1 MLNGQD
7 RTSPWLSSLYFAK
20 GMPRVVIFVIALLL
34 FRQMGFHVTENLC
47 LVALFYLPWVLKV
60 WWKPLV
66 DHSHFYQLW
75 ILTMQFL
82 LSLFFALLAFSLS
95 EAWKVIGLL
104 IAISWFTAVHNV
116 AADGFARL
124 RPLAYR
130 HSIVQELFRKFALI
144 VGQGILLVLAGNLQV
159 FYRHDMLYAWRVLF
173 YFLSGIF
180 MLLFFWHVWTLP
192 RSRREAFDTSVV
204 QQMSGEGWSWGVLF
218 LLFYA
223 FAQAMV
229 GKVSILFLVDTFRNG
244 GVGLSPQEF
253 GFVMGI
259 VGIVALTVGG
269 LLGTKAIGRFGLRK
283 CLWPMTLS
291 MLVPCV
297 VYVAL
302 SYWQPRS
309 LMIVGLCVLAE
320 QLTYGFGFAAYLS
333 YLKQIGNREMGK
345 SLMALSLLL
354 GCLVSGLLLQLM
366 DYNAFFVLVQGL
378 SVLTLLSVYFHLFLP
393 MNQRQK

>member
-1 MLNGQD
+1 
-7 RTSPWLSSLYFAK
+7 
-20 GMPRVVIFVIALLL
+20 
-34 FRQMGFHVTENLC
+34 
-47 LVALFYLPWVLKV
+47 
-60 WWKPLV
+60 
-66 DHSHFYQLW
+66 
-75 ILTMQFL
+75 MQFL
-82 LSLFFALLAFSLS
+82 LALSFALLAFSLS
-95 EAWKVIGLL
+95 EAWQVIGLL
-104 IAISWFTAVHNV
+104 IAVSWLTAIHNV

-124 RPLAYR
+124 RPLTYR
-130 HSIVQELFRKFALI
+130 HSVVQELFRKFALI
-144 VGQGILLVLAGNLQV
+144 VGQGFLLVLAGNLQV

-204 QQMSGEGWSWGVLF
+204 QQMSGEGWNRGVLF

-229 GKVSILFLVDTFRNG
+229 GKVSILFLIDTFRNG

-269 LLGTKAIGRFGLRK
+269 LLGTRAIGRFGLRQ
-283 CLWPMTLS
+283 CLWPMALS

-302 SYWQPRS
+302 SYLQPRS
-309 LMIVGLCVLAE
+309 LMMVGLCVLVE
-320 QLTYGFGFAAYLS
+320 QMTYGFGFAAYLS
-333 YLKQIGNREMGK
+333 YLKQIENRERGK
-345 SLMALSLLL
+345 SLMALSLLM
-354 GCLVSGLLLQLM
+354 GCLVSGPLLQLFG
-366 DYNAFFVLVQGL
+366 YNAFFVLAQGL
-378 SVLTLLSVYFHLFLP
+378 SVLTLLSAFMKP
-393 MNQRQK
+393 RIGGD

>member
-1 MLNGQD
+1 MMDGQD
-7 RTSPWLSSLYFAK
+7 RTTPWLSSLYFAK
-20 GMPRVVIFVIALLL
+20 GMPRVVLFVIALLL
-34 FRQMGFHVTENLC
+34 FHQMGFSLTEDLC
-47 LVALFYLPWVLKV
+47 LVSSFYLPWVLKA
-60 WWKPLV
+60 WWKPLM
-66 DHSHFYQLW
+66 DCSHHFRLW
-75 ILTMQFL
+75 ILTTQFL
-82 LSLFFALLAFSLS
+82 LAFIFALLAFSLS
-95 EAWKVIGLL
+95 EPWQVVALL
-104 IAISWFTAVHNV
+104 MVVSWFTALHNV
-116 AADGFARL
+116 AVDGFARL

-130 HSIVQELFRKFALI
+130 HSVVQELFRKFALI

-173 YFLSGIF
+173 YLLSGLF

-192 RSRREAFDTSVV
+192 HSRRENSDTSVARQIV
-204 QQMSGEGWSWGVLF
+204 GKGWSGGVMF
-218 LLFYA
+218 LLLYA

-229 GKVSILFLVDTFRNG
+229 GKVSILFLIDTFRNG

-269 LLGTKAIGRFGLRK
+269 FIGTKAIGRFGSRK
-283 CLWPMTLS
+283 CLWPMTVC

-302 SYWQPRS
+302 SYWQPHS

-320 QLTYGFGFAAYLS
+320 QLAYGIGFSAYLA
-333 YLKQIGNREMGK
+333 YLKQIDNREMGK

-354 GCLVSGLLLQLM
+354 GCLVSGPLLQLLG
-366 DYNAFFVLVQGL
+366 YNGIFVLAQGVSVFTIL
-378 SVLTLLSVYFHLFLP
+378 SALLVRFP
-393 MNQRQK
+393 

>member
-1 MLNGQD
+1 MTNGQGS
-7 RTSPWLSSLYFAK
+7 TTIWLSSLYFAK
-20 GMPRVVIFVIALLL
+20 GMPRVVIFVIALLM
-34 FRQMGFHVTENLC
+34 FRQMGFRMAESLC
-47 LVALFYLPWVLKV
+47 WVSLFYLPWVLKV

-66 DHSHFYQLW
+66 DRTRFYRMW
-75 ILTMQFL
+75 ILTTQFL
-82 LSLFFALLAFSLS
+82 LAFFFALLAVSFST
-95 EAWKVIGLL
+95 AWQVVSILVAVSWL
-104 IAISWFTAVHNV
+104 TAIHNV

-130 HSIVQELFRKFALI
+130 HSIIQELFRKFALI
-144 VGQGILLVLAGNLQV
+144 VGQGVLLVLAGNLQV

-192 RSRREAFDTSVV
+192 RSRREAFDSSVV
-204 QQMSGEGWSWGVLF
+204 QQMSGEGWSRGVLF

-259 VGIVALTVGG
+259 VGIVALTIGG
-269 LLGTKAIGRFGLRK
+269 FLGTKAVGRFAFSR
-283 CLWPMTLS
+283 CLWPMALS
-291 MLVPCV
+291 MLVPCI

-302 SYWQPRS
+302 SYWQPHS
-309 LMIVGLCVLAE
+309 LLVVGLCVLVE
-320 QLTYGFGFAAYLS
+320 QMTYGFGFAAYLS
-333 YLKQIGNREMGK
+333 YLKQIENREMGK

-354 GCLVSGLLLQLM
+354 GCLVSGPLLQYFG
-366 DYNAFFVLVQGL
+366 YNGFFVLGQGL
-378 SVLTLLSVYFHLFLP
+378 SVLTILSVLFVYRSI
-393 MNQRQK
+393 N

>member
-1 MLNGQD
+1 MSFS
-7 RTSPWLSSLYFAK
+7 TK
-20 GMPRVVIFVIALLL
+20 
-34 FRQMGFHVTENLC
+34 
-47 LVALFYLPWVLKV
+47 LVAQEESEEQI
-60 WWKPLV
+60 PLG
-66 DHSHFYQLW
+66 
-75 ILTMQFL
+75 
-82 LSLFFALLAFSLS
+82 A
-95 EAWKVIGLL
+95 K
-104 IAISWFTAVHNV
+104 AVGH
-116 AADGFARL
+116 
-124 RPLAYR
+124 
-130 HSIVQELFRKFALI
+130 
-144 VGQGILLVLAGNLQV
+144 
-159 FYRHDMLYAWRVLF
+159 
-173 YFLSGIF
+173 
-180 MLLFFWHVWTLP
+180 
-192 RSRREAFDTSVV
+192 
-204 QQMSGEGWSWGVLF
+204 
-218 LLFYA
+218 
-223 FAQAMV
+223 
-229 GKVSILFLVDTFRNG
+229 
-244 GVGLSPQEF
+244 
-253 GFVMGI
+253 
-259 VGIVALTVGG
+259 
-269 LLGTKAIGRFGLRK
+269 FGLRQ